1 MPTAHILWHRE
12 EMQGMDEK
20 TTVHTTGEE
29 LTVKEL
35 EAQRLE
41 LLPDRI
47 EMRRR
52 SRRRRRCL
60 RNPEAPG
67 CPGATDSKGFIFRPR
82 R

>member
-1 MPTAHILWHRE
+1 
-12 EMQGMDEK
+12 MDEK

-29 LTVKEL
+29 LSVKEL
-35 EAQRLE
+35 EAQRVE

-52 SRRRRRCL
+52 SRRRRRRCL
-60 RNPEAPG
+60 KNPDDP
-67 CPGATDSKGFIFRPR
+67 CPFIFRPR

>member
-12 EMQGMDEK
+12 EVQGMDEK

-29 LTVKEL
+29 LSVKEL
-35 EAQRLE
+35 EAQRVE

-52 SRRRRRCL
+52 RRRRRCH
-60 RNPEAPG
+60 PDEP
-67 CPGATDSKGFIFRPR
+67 CPFIFRPR

>member
-12 EMQGMDEK
+12 EVQGMDEK

-29 LTVKEL
+29 LSVKEL

-52 SRRRRRCL
+52 SRRRRRRRRRRCH
-60 RNPEAPG
+60 PDEP
-67 CPGATDSKGFIFRPR
+67 CPFIFRPR